1 MYRLASLTVDLTI
14 PMSVARFHDAVF
26 RGDLETAAK
35 MAEADPSLPTS
46 YNSDRFGASAMVEAA
61 RGGHFA
67 AVDFLIER
75 GVSPNHGSD
84 WWAGSFSPL
93 ITAIHHRDP
102 AMTEHLVSR
111 GATVT
116 AYEAAAMGD
125 MVRLGAIVSADPDAV
140 HVRGG
145 DGQQPLH
152 VAATPEVAAY
162 LLDHGANIEARC
174 VDHESTPLQ
183 YANER
188 PAVAQLL
195 LERGARGDIFAYAV
209 VPDTRWLADALAA
222 DPSLATQP
230 FRRSDFPCSTG
241 IVNMYAFN
249 IGDNAQ
255 PVHAAVMRSNEAG
268 TRILVAHGADL
279 GARGGYDDA
288 SPLHFAAWNDSAA
301 IIPTLAEL
309 GADLDAL
316 SGPMH
321 KNSPLGWAIV
331 GGSLAAVRALLAA
344 GASVWSNHREEAQA
358 GAEGHFQY
366 YKRAPMEDR
375 MAIAA
380 AVRAIQA

>member
-1 MYRLASLTVDLTI
+1 MYRLTSSVVDSAVPTSI
-14 PMSVARFHDAVF
+14 AEFHDAVF
-26 RGDLETAAK
+26 RGDLEAAAK
-35 MAEADPSLPTS
+35 MADADPSLPTS
-46 YNSDRFGASAMVEAA
+46 YNADRFGASAMVEAA
-61 RGGHFA
+61 RGGHCA

-93 ITAIHHRDP
+93 ITAVHQRDP
-102 AMTEHLVSR
+102 VMAEHLVSR

-125 MVRLGAIVSADPDAV
+125 TVRLGAIVSADPHEV
-140 HVRGG
+140 HIRGG

-195 LERGARGDIFAYAV
+195 LERGAEGDIFAFAV

-222 DPSLATQP
+222 EPSLATQP
-230 FRRSDFPCSTG
+230 FLRSDFPCSEG

-255 PVHAAVMRSNEAG
+255 PVHAAVMRANEAG
-268 TRILVAHGADL
+268 TRMLVAYGADL

-288 SPLHFAAWNDSAA
+288 TPLHFAAWNNSAD
-301 IIPTLAEL
+301 IIPVLAEL
-309 GADLDAL
+309 GADLDAP
-316 SGPMH
+316 SGPAH

-331 GGSLAAVRALLAA
+331 GGSLEAVRALLAV
-344 GASVWSNHREEAQA
+344 GASVWSNHREEAEA
-358 GAEGHFQY
+358 GAEGHFQS
-366 YKRAPMEDR
+366 YKRVPMEDR
-375 MAIAA
+375 LAIAA
-380 AVRAIQA
+380 AVRTIQA